1 MSIENNRRRFV
12 SLGNIL
18 TILAMATAVAVTYA
32 DNRVENAR
40 QKERVDNLKD
50 EAKEIKKDVKET
62 AKNVD
67 LILRKLDAWEAT
79 QRERE
84 RVARERRQ

>member
-1 MSIENNRRRFV
+1 MSLEKERRSYFSV
-12 SLGNIL
+12 ANIL
-18 TILAMATAVAVTYA
+18 TILGLLGAIGAGYGTLAA
-32 DNRVENAR
+32 DNAR
-40 QKERVDNLKD
+40 QKERVDNLKE

-84 RVARERRQ
+84 RVARERR